1 MAVATRQVTARR
13 SVAGSDERTTALD
26 TFLKILAYVV
36 LTLVAILM
44 FVPFLFSLATSFK
57 TQAEAA
63 RVTWGNMLWVE
74 NPVTDWYR
82 QVLDLGIERWFF
94 NSAAVAVVWVVA
106 RCLLDSLAG
115 YAFARMS
122 FPGRNLVFLLVVST
136 LMIPGIVTLIPRYAL
151 LQVELPGLGFSLYNN
166 FGALTVPFISSAF
179 GIFLMKQFFESLPR
193 ELEEAAR
200 VDGASRFR
208 MFWQIALP
216 NAGPA
221 LTSLAIFTFQ
231 GSWNN
236 FLEPVAFISNPDW
249 YTLPVGLAMLRTEQ
263 QSNFPLLMAV
273 AVVSTIPIAIFY
285 LIFQRW
291 FVEGQSR
298 AGIKG

>member
-1 MAVATRQVTARR
+1 MAVATGQATVRR
-13 SVAGSDERTTALD
+13 AAASADERTTRLD
-26 TFLKILAYVV
+26 AILKIVAYVV
-36 LTLVAILM
+36 LVLMAMLM
-44 FVPFLFSLATSFK
+44 FVPFAFSVATSFK

-63 RVTWGNMLWVE
+63 RLDWGNMLWVRE
-74 NPVTDWYR
+74 PITDWYR
-82 QVLDLGIERWFF
+82 QVFDLGIGGWFL
-94 NSAAVAVVWVVA
+94 NSVVVAAVWVVS
-106 RCLLDSLAG
+106 RCLLDALAG
-115 YAFARMS
+115 YAFARMT
-122 FPGRNLVFLLVVST
+122 FPGRNLVFVLVVST
-136 LMIPGIVTLIPRYAL
+136 LMIPGIVTLIPRYIL
-151 LQVELPGLGFSLYNN
+151 LREMGLYNSV
-166 FGALTVPFISSAF
+166 GALTVPFLSSAF

-200 VDGASRFR
+200 IDGASRFR

-216 NAGPA
+216 NAAPA

-236 FLEPVAFISNPDW
+236 FLEPVAFISNPDL

-273 AVVSTIPIAIFY
+273 AVISTIPIVIFY
-285 LIFQRW
+285 LIFQRY

>member
-1 MAVATRQVTARR
+1 MAVATRQVTVRR
-13 SVAGSDERTTALD
+13 SVAGPNERTSGLD
-26 TFLKILAYVV
+26 TFLKVLAYLV
-36 LTLVAILM
+36 LTLVAVLM

-63 RVTWGNMLWVE
+63 RVNWGNMLWVA
-74 NPVTDWYR
+74 NPITDWYR

-94 NSAAVAVVWVVA
+94 NSVFVAVVWVVA
-106 RCLLDSLAG
+106 RCLFDSLAG

-122 FPGRNLVFLLVVST
+122 FPGRGAVFLLVVST

-151 LQVELPGLGFSLYNN
+151 LQEMGLYNS
-166 FGALTVPFISSAF
+166 FGALTVPFLSSAF

-273 AVVSTIPIAIFY
+273 AVISTIPIAIFY

-291 FVEGQSR
+291 FGEGQSR

>member
-1 MAVATRQVTARR
+1 MAVATRQATVHR
-13 SVAGSDERTTALD
+13 SVAEPNERTSGLD
-26 TFLKILAYVV
+26 TFLKILAYLV
-36 LTLVAILM
+36 LTLVAVLM

-63 RVTWGNMLWVE
+63 RVDWGNMLWVA
-74 NPVTDWYR
+74 NPISDWYR

-94 NSAAVAVVWVVA
+94 NSVFVAVVWVVA

-122 FPGRNLVFLLVVST
+122 FPGRNVVFLLVVST

-151 LQVELPGLGFSLYNN
+151 LQQFEMYNKPY
-166 FGALTVPFISSAF
+166 ALTVPFLSSAF

-273 AVVSTIPIAIFY
+273 AVISTIPIAIFY

>member
-1 MAVATRQVTARR
+1 MAVASPQLTTQR
-13 SVAGSDERTTALD
+13 SVAGSDERTTGLD
-26 TFLKILAYVV
+26 TVLKIVAYVV
-36 LTLVAILM
+36 LIFVAILM
-44 FVPFLFSLATSFK
+44 FVPFGFSVATSFK

-63 RVTWGNMLWVE
+63 QLDWGNMLWVT
-74 NPVTDWYR
+74 NPIGDWYR
-82 QVLDLGIERWFF
+82 QVFDLGIGRWFW
-94 NSAAVAVVWVVA
+94 NSAFVAAVWVVS
-106 RCLLDSLAG
+106 RCLFDSLAG

-122 FPGRNLVFLLVVST
+122 FPGRNLMFLLVVST
-136 LMIPGIVTLIPRYAL
+136 LMIPGIVTLIPKYVL
-151 LQVELPGLGFSLYNN
+151 LRELGLYNSL
-166 FGALTVPFISSAF
+166 GALTVPFISSAF

-200 VDGASRFR
+200 IDGASRFR

-216 NAGPA
+216 NAAPA

-236 FLEPVAFISNPDW
+236 FLEPVVFITNPDL

-273 AVVSTIPIAIFY
+273 AVISTIPIVIFY
-285 LIFQRW
+285 LIFQRY

>member
-1 MAVATRQVTARR
+1 MAVATGQVTASR
-13 SVAGSDERTTALD
+13 AATGMEQRTTGLD
-26 TFLKILAYVV
+26 TALKIVAYVV
-36 LTLVAILM
+36 LIFVAILM
-44 FVPFLFSLATSFK
+44 FVPFAFSVATSFK

-63 RVTWGNMLWVE
+63 QLDWGNMLWVA
-74 NPVTDWYR
+74 NPISDWYR
-82 QVLDLGIERWFF
+82 QVFDLGIGRWFF
-94 NSAAVAVVWVVA
+94 NSAFVAVVWVVS
-106 RCLLDSLAG
+106 RCLLDALAG

-122 FPGRNLVFLLVVST
+122 FPGRNLVFVLVVST
-136 LMIPGIVTLIPRYAL
+136 LMIPGIVTLIPRYIL
-151 LQVELPGLGFSLYNN
+151 LREMNLYNSY
-166 FGALTVPFISSAF
+166 GALTVPFLSSAF

-236 FLEPVAFISNPDW
+236 FLEPVAFISNPDI

-273 AVVSTIPIAIFY
+273 AVISTIPIVIFY
-285 LIFQRW
+285 LIFQRY

>member
-1 MAVATRQVTARR
+1 MAVATRQVTVRR
-13 SVAGSDERTTALD
+13 SVAGPNERTSGLD
-26 TFLKILAYVV
+26 TFLKVLAYLV
-36 LTLVAILM
+36 LTLVAVLM

-63 RVTWGNMLWVE
+63 RVNWGNMLWVA
-74 NPVTDWYR
+74 NPITDWYR

-94 NSAAVAVVWVVA
+94 NSVFVAVVWVVA
-106 RCLLDSLAG
+106 RCLFDSLAG

-122 FPGRNLVFLLVVST
+122 FPGRGAVFLLVVST

-151 LQVELPGLGFSLYNN
+151 LQEMGLYNS
-166 FGALTVPFISSAF
+166 FGALTVPFLSSAF

-273 AVVSTIPIAIFY
+273 AVISTIPIAIFY